1 MFIFIV
7 VPIVMFTRSAYSAM
21 ESAPAEVQL
30 VLTNP
35 SSTAITMEM
44 YTRDDTATGNWFL
57 FILKHIWQVILH
69 NYDKT
74 FEGKNFC
81 GCHRLIIMKT
91 SLPWWNNQITQDTA
105 PPCFLGTLL
114 YDSYKKRCIMG
125 ILLHIGISVLAS
137 ESLGSFFF

>member
-44 YTRDDTATGNWFL
+44 YTLDDSATGN
-57 FILKHIWQVILH
+57 
-69 NYDKT
+69 
-74 FEGKNFC
+74 
-81 GCHRLIIMKT
+81 
-91 SLPWWNNQITQDTA
+91 
-105 PPCFLGTLL
+105 
-114 YDSYKKRCIMG
+114 
-125 ILLHIGISVLAS
+125 
-137 ESLGSFFF
+137 